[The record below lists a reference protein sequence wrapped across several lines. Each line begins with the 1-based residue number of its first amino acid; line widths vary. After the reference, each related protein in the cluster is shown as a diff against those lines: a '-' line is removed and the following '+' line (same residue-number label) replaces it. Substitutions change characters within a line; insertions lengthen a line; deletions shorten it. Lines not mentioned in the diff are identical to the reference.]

1 MQGDHDGRHQ
11 QRISEPKSAHYYT
24 PDSDVAYPL
33 IYAPIT
39 QRKLSNVRTRLRHAF
54 LLLLALLALLVSGY
68 SIVTHRDVRAN
79 DPLRHVRSARPVDSD
94 NYDSGASFAPPA
106 IPKLWA
112 VYAPYSSV
120 EVYEPPPEDCRVTQV
135 NILQRHGARY
145 PTFGQSTR
153 IAKALSRLQS
163 ADSFLDERL
172 HFVTNYQYGLGVN
185 NLIPFGESQSHES
198 GRKSFA
204 RYSKLTNWDNLPFVR
219 ASGSDR
225 VVRSALKWIEGFA
238 TSSGD
243 VLQPP
248 LALILPQ
255 VIGGYN
261 NTLEDKSCPNLG
273 HPLGQVQEWQSR
285 YAQPIAD
292 RLNAVARGI
301 PNNLTAEDA
310 EALIELCTMETLA
323 VEEYSPFCELF
334 SKEEFEGFE
343 YSVDLDKFY
352 FTGHGSQLGPVEG
365 VGYVNELLARLINQ
379 PVQDRTQTNT
389 TLDSNPETFPLGR
402 GIYAD
407 FSHDNLIVA
416 VVSAMGLFKNHR
428 MGDTS
433 NTGVLDPE
441 KLDRSRA
448 WFLSRIVPFSGR
460 MVVERMEC
468 GIPLNDDAVGYDDS
482 TGMKERQR
490 RRAERNDS
498 VYVRILMNDAVQGLE
513 FCEGVD
519 GDGLCP
525 LHAFVHSQA
534 YAREN
539 GQGDWERCFE

>member
-1 MQGDHDGRHQ
+1 MTHTGGASERSFLLPTQFMQGDHDGRHQ
-11 QRISEPKSAHYYT
+11 QRISEPKSTDPRSANYCTRDPDAAYPPIYT
-24 PDSDVAYPL
+24 P
-33 IYAPIT
+33 IT
-39 QRKLSNVRTRLRHAF
+39 RRKLSNIRAHLLHGF
-54 LLLLALLALLVSGY
+54 LLLLVLLALLVFGY

-94 NYDSGASFAPPA
+94 NYDSGASFAPSA
-106 IPKLWA
+106 IQKLWA

-145 PTFGQSTR
+145 PMLKHSIR

-163 ADSFLDERL
+163 AESFIDNRL
-172 HFVTNYQYGLGVN
+172 RFITNYRYDLGVN
-185 NLIPFGESQSHES
+185 DLIPFGESQSYES

-204 RYSKLTNWDNLPFVR
+204 RYSKLANGDNLPFVR

-225 VVRSALKWIEGFA
+225 VVQSALKWIEGFA
-238 TSSGD
+238 TGSGG

-255 VIGGYN
+255 GGYN
-261 NTLEDKSCPNLG
+261 NTLEDKSCPNLDR
-273 HPLGQVQEWQSR
+273 PLGQVREWQSR

-292 RLNAVARGI
+292 RLNAAARGM
-301 PNNLTAEDA
+301 PKNLTAEDA

-323 VEEYSPFCELF
+323 VEEYSRFCELF

-343 YSVDLDKFY
+343 YSVDLEKFY

-365 VGYVNELLARLINQ
+365 VGYVNELLARLVGQ
-379 PVQDRTQTNT
+379 PVQDRTQTNL

-402 GIYAD
+402 GMYAD

-416 VVSAMGLFKNHR
+416 VVSAMGLFNNHR

-468 GIPLNDDAVGYDDS
+468 GIPFNDEAVGYDDS
-482 TGMKERQR
+482 AGVKERQR

-498 VYVRILMNDAVQGLE
+498 VYVRILMNDAV
-513 FCEGVD
+513 
-519 GDGLCP
+519 
-525 LHAFVHSQA
+525 
-534 YAREN
+534 
-539 GQGDWERCFE
+539 